1 MPTSVQLGKRLLSK
15 NSEPYI
21 IAEIGVNH
29 EGSVDLAKLLIDQEK
44 RVELTQ
50 SNFKVIKQ
58 GLLLLKFSLLLGH
71 QQRSDKESVRA
82 FQQVRLLW
90 SK

>member
-29 EGSVDLAKLLIDQEK
+29 EGSVDWP
-44 RVELTQ
+44 
-50 SNFKVIKQ
+50 NC
-58 GLLLLKFSLLLGH
+58 
-71 QQRSDKESVRA
+71 
-82 FQQVRLLW
+82 
-90 SK
+90 